1 MGIELRH
8 IQPGKPNQ
16 NAFIERFNRSYRT
29 EVLNGWLFAS
39 LDEVREITHQW
50 IVSYNEERPHDALGN
65 LPPTVY
71 RERLLAGLNSTLHVS
86 T

>member
-29 EVLNGWLFAS
+29 EVLNSWLFWVA
-39 LDEVREITHQW
+39 R
-50 IVSYNEERPHDALGN
+50 
-65 LPPTVY
+65 
-71 RERLLAGLNSTLHVS
+71 
-86 T
+86 